1 MNYKLGHSSYN
12 SQLRFFYFGSLS
24 HLLTLAE
31 KKALVIQPSLASGRL
46 SIITEGRKDI
56 DLVWQPFNGQLNNI
70 CETVYLSALQKTL
83 QGALE
88 SVDHLLFNAKLA
100 GVKMAVECH
109 QIAAQL
115 SIMEA
120 SRSRCGFGDGRDDD
134 KPALDFTVTLK
145 DSGESF
151 IGRYVQ

>member
-46 SIITEGRKDI
+46 GIITEGRKDI

-109 QIAAQL
+109 QWK
-115 SIMEA
+115 A
-120 SRSRCGFGDGRDDD
+120 STRSQHNSQSWRLHDLGV
-134 KPALDFTVTLK
+134 ALGMAGMMTSQHSTL
-145 DSGESF
+145 
-151 IGRYVQ
+151 R